1 MEIEEMEFSD
11 VDIDEDAYYE
21 SWKDDGRGRFTDALE
36 QSDIKPLIEEF
47 LCELGGY
54 YEGED
59 DKMFKIMV
67 EYIAQYL
74 NKDVTLTIKPIG
86 EGYSR
91 KLIVEY

>member
-21 SWKDDGRGRFTDALE
+21 SWRDDAGCRLDD
-36 QSDIKPLIEEF
+36 SVKNLIDEF

-54 YEGED
+54 YEGKD
-59 DKMFKIMV
+59 DRLFQHIVQHMGHV
-67 EYIAQYL
+67 L

-86 EGYSR
+86 EGYGR
-91 KLIVEY
+91 KLLVEY